1 MNRLVYLK
9 AFPYHCFNLAFIV
22 INYVLVR
29 YAYNKGL
36 YGTVSEDLDDL
47 MRFFVVENLFN
58 PIDLLFISALGIM
71 VFTVYKQHRD
81 REIIL
86 DWMLYQRIFIS
97 ILLIGIALLALL
109 YPIRNEGGAILMA
122 WLFIFYHPVL
132 LNCLYVSCC
141 RRLDQGR
148 ML

>member
-29 YAYNKGL
+29 YAYNNGL
-36 YGTVSEDLDDL
+36 YGTVSEDLDEL

-58 PIDLLFISALGIM
+58 PIDLLFICALGIM
-71 VFTVYKQHRD
+71 AFIIYKQHRD

-86 DWMLYQRIFIS
+86 DWKLYQRIFIF

-122 WLFIFYHPVL
+122 WLLIFYHPIL

-141 RRLDQGR
+141 RRLDRRR